1 MIAFLG
7 VRDFTFVSPNYLWVV
22 LLVPLLVVVSALLR
36 RRRARYAVSFTNLQL
51 LRSVVEEKRLSWTR
65 RLPLVLLVLSLA
77 LAAAALARPR
87 VALSS
92 TDSST
97 TIMLV
102 VDISGSMQATDV
114 PPSRLGAAVAALQA
128 FLAKLPAST
137 KVGLISVSDEAE
149 LLDPPTTNRALIVSA
164 LDVLTPH
171 GGTAVGEGV
180 DVAVRTITALDAAAG
195 IFASPGRYVPA
206 AIVMA
211 TDGGQ
216 DRGTIGVQASADAAK
231 AQGIRIYG
239 VTVGTPD
246 GVISRGPGLIRDEY
260 AVPVD
265 PGTVALL
272 ARTTGGQAY
281 LASSAS
287 SLDTIYRTLGTTVGT
302 HYQST
307 EITSWFEIAA
317 AALLVAGAGALRFQA
332 SALL

>member
-7 VRDFTFVSPNYLWVV
+7 VRNFSFISPDYLWAL
-22 LLVPLLVVVSALLR
+22 LLVPLLVALTVLLR

-51 LRSVVEEKRLSWTR
+51 LRSVVEQKRSPWKR
-65 RLPLVLLVLSLA
+65 RVPLIVLIVSLA
-77 LAAAALARPR
+77 LAAASLARPR

-92 TDSST
+92 TSSST

-102 VDISGSMQATDV
+102 VDVSASMQATDV
-114 PPSRLGAAVAALQA
+114 PPSRLAAAVAAMQA
-128 FLAKLPAST
+128 FLVKLPASA
-137 KVGLISVSDEAE
+137 KVGLVTVGDEGE
-149 LLDPPTTNRALIVSA
+149 LVDPPTTNHAVIASG
-164 LDVLTPH
+164 LDTLAPN
-171 GGTAVGEGV
+171 GGTAIGEGI
-180 DVAVRTITALDAAAG
+180 DVALRAITAIDAAAG
-195 IFASPGRYVPA
+195 IYAVAGRYQPA
-206 AIVMA
+206 AIVVA

-239 VTVGTPD
+239 VTVGTAN

-260 AVPVD
+260 PVPAD

-272 ARTTGGQAY
+272 ARVSGGQAY
-281 LASSAS
+281 SATSAS
-287 SLDTIYRTLGTTVGT
+287 GLDTIYRRLGTAVATR
-302 HYQST
+302 YDST

-317 AALLVAGAGALRFQA
+317 AALLLGGVGALRLQA